1 MGKWAGDPPVGKR
14 PAFDSQEG
22 VEARRLLAEARC
34 VIESVEVEK
43 SVCISDG
50 KTVVGRMA
58 ANRILQALDDAG
70 FKIVRVVKT
79 ERRPFVI
86 DEN

>member
-1 MGKWAGDPPVGKR
+1 MEKR

-22 VEARRLLAEARC
+22 MDARRLLAEARC
-34 VIESVEVEK
+34 VIESVEVAK
-43 SVCISDG
+43 SVCIADD
-50 KTVVGRMA
+50 KTVVGRME

-70 FKIVRVVKT
+70 FKIVRVVQT

-86 DEN
+86 DEAE